1 MVLHKFITSRML
13 KSNLQLIGELY
24 KLREEGS
31 SLDVF
36 LVGIDGKTHVHLPV
50 LIAANPCSLWMLL
63 NTRIASWVKSEK
75 EQKQCLLNWSQSRSM
90 EKLNT
95 PSLWNLIPILILKTL
110 AANTVAKCLP
120 RSMILKRSMALW
132 ISKVNVTYTDLSQV
146 KMLSLIS
153 TSVSQLLNEFWFNK
167 FFWHWTGIFSRDSDL
182 RNSSVSPSVC
192 PSVCLLSSC
201 LNSSISPL

>member
-1 MVLHKFITSRML
+1 MLSAAWIEYSASSKQFKSFTPLIKVSLQQFTCFILDFLSFYLLFEMVLHELIISRML

-50 LIAANPCSLWMLL
+50 LIAASANPCSLWMLL

-90 EKLNT
+90 EN
-95 PSLWNLIPILILKTL
+95 
-110 AANTVAKCLP
+110 
-120 RSMILKRSMALW
+120 
-132 ISKVNVTYTDLSQV
+132 
-146 KMLSLIS
+146 
-153 TSVSQLLNEFWFNK
+153 
-167 FFWHWTGIFSRDSDL
+167 
-182 RNSSVSPSVC
+182 
-192 PSVCLLSSC
+192 
-201 LNSSISPL
+201 